1 MVAPSIVSQR
11 LELVAL
17 SPEAIGAVLAG
28 QRGEAGE
35 LAGIAIPD
43 EWPDEHDERFLR
55 LRADQM
61 RKDPAWGQWLVR
73 ALALREPGRPM
84 IGHAGFHGPPGIN
97 ALRAADA
104 VEVGYTVLPDFRGRG
119 YATEAAGALIEWAHA
134 AHGIRRF
141 IASVAPGNV
150 ASLALVGRLGFV
162 QTGSQWDEE
171 DGEELVF
178 ELRT

>member
-1 MVAPSIVSQR
+1 MVVPSIVSQR

-17 SPEAIGAVLAG
+17 GPETIDAVLAD
-28 QRGEAGE
+28 RLREAGE

-43 EWPDEHDERFLR
+43 GWPDEHDERFLR

-61 RKDPAWGQWLVR
+61 RKDPAWAQWLVR

-119 YATEAAGALIEWAHA
+119 YATEAARALIDWAQDE
-134 AHGIRRF
+134 HGILRF

-150 ASLALVGRLGFV
+150 PSLALVRRLGFV
-162 QTGSQWDEE
+162 EVGRHWDDE
-171 DGEELVF
+171 DGEELEF
-178 ELRT
+178 ELRV